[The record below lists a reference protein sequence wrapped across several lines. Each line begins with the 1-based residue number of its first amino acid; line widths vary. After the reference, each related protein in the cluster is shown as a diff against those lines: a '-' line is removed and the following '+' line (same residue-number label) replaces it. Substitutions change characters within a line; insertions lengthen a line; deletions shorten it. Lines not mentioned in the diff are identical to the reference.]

1 MWEMS
6 YALYAALPKH
16 SKMRGQTMAQKPTR
30 QRKDDRLLH
39 PAATAEQIRC
49 DAALGPFDTAVRA
62 MDRKWGVDRLMEIV
76 SPESADKWAR
86 AMAGLNESIQ
96 NDDPDKTRAW
106 VEVCL
111 RGLKAMDDEA
121 VALGRQVSDP
131 DILEYEYEGT
141 VFGIISDGREWP
153 AAYDK
158 RPGLTIYTLREVA
171 IALKAH
177 KNELVNAVKMAF
189 PGAEIKAIRRKP
201 EDLEDKID
209 FGAIEP
215 SEDN

>member
-1 MWEMS
+1 
-6 YALYAALPKH
+6 
-16 SKMRGQTMAQKPTR
+16 MREQTMAQKPTR

-96 NDDPDKTRAW
+96 NDDPDKTKAW
-106 VEVCL
+106 VDVCL

-121 VALGRQVSDP
+121 VKSGQPISDP
-131 DILEYEYEGT
+131 MIWEYQYEGAT
-141 VFGIISDGREWP
+141 YGIIEDGRHWP

-158 RPGLTIYTLREVA
+158 RPGLVIFNMREVA
-171 IALKAH
+171 MALH
-177 KNELVNAVKMAF
+177 ERRNGLVDAVKLAF
-189 PGAEIKAIRRKP
+189 PGAEVTDVRKVKQP
-201 EDLEDKID
+201 LDDAID
-209 FGAIEP
+209 FL
-215 SEDN
+215 